1 MSKQV
6 TTLELA
12 EIVQKTLGSPPP
24 LRRDE
29 DPQAFDN
36 YQRLATGVAAVLCE
50 VYGGEV
56 THPADPLD
64 DLWYVSIRGNEQLAG
79 IKPQDNIWEPY
90 DTEGL
95 LFDELDDDDA
105 ASTADLS
112 ACSECQ
118 AQVSSLIGCPD
129 GAEVCPACFNAGA
142 H

>member
-12 EIVQKTLGSPPP
+12 EIINKALGSPPA
-24 LRRDE
+24 LRRAE

-64 DLWYVSIRGNEQLAG
+64 DRWYVSIRGNEQLANT
-79 IKPQDNIWEPY
+79 PPENNIWEPY

-95 LFDELDDDDA
+95 LFDEPDDDDDA
-105 ASTADLS
+105 SKADLS
-112 ACSECQ
+112 TCSECQ
-118 AQVSSLIGCPD
+118 AQVSSVTGCPD
-129 GAEVCPACFNAGA
+129 GAEVCPACFNAGN